1 MQIITF
7 TQIIITTLY
16 LPPKV
21 SSNPKSQIGKNHLGL
36 LFLKVPNPKPPEFHV
51 LGDTTSTNLVIFTC
65 YFPNLYHVVCE
76 IQGFWVLGLLCLGF
90 GIGTLGLGLCLL
102 NLDGKCK
109 QHININI
116 FDVLCQKKNANKFLL
131 KIQVTKVPLLNLES
145 LSFIQNLYY
154 NITFN

>member
-16 LPPKV
+16 LPPK
-21 SSNPKSQIGKNHLGL
+21 SRIGKNHLGL

-76 IQGFWVLGLLCLGF
+76 IQGFWVLGLLCLG
-90 GIGTLGLGLCLL
+90 LGLGLCLL
-102 NLDGKCK
+102 NLDGGKCK

>member
-1 MQIITF
+1 MLIYFYMQIITF

-65 YFPNLYHVVCE
+65 HFQICTMQYHSVCE
-76 IQGFWVLGLLCLGF
+76 IQGVWD
-90 GIGTLGLGLCLL
+90 LGLGLCLL
-102 NLDGKCK
+102 NLGGKLDTDT
-109 QHININI
+109 NP
-116 FDVLCQKKNANKFLL
+116 DLTAFLAISMCL
-131 KIQVTKVPLLNLES
+131 TDSSNRIYLIIQYIYNSCRKV
-145 LSFIQNLYY
+145 
-154 NITFN
+154 